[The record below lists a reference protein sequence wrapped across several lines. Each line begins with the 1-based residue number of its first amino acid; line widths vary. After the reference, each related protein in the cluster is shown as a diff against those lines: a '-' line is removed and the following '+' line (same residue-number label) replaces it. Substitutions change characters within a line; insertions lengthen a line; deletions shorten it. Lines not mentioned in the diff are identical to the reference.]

1 MIYLL
6 YFVVEL
12 EYDVYEKFFLF
23 DYMIDEWDYEIFI
36 NRMVFILNVVDSCRE
51 YLNKGLFVGE
61 LKKFYRGNMK

>member
-1 MIYLL
+1 M
-6 YFVVEL
+6 
-12 EYDVYEKFFLF
+12 YEKFFLF

-61 LKKFYRGNMK
+61 LIKFYRGNMK